1 MKYLFVFVVIFSVSC
16 NPYRRISGDMDRKP
30 FERNILLNE
39 AAREAPIKP
48 PVIKPGD
55 TTTNDADNKQYIKDL
70 EESLQGIY
78 VDYTNL
84 TKIADSLYGGNIY
97 LAEQAEKLAHQKD
110 SILKRV
116 KNIPPVIKTAE
127 VIVETESPQQ
137 AAQIA
142 LLIDGQSKLR
152 RDLGL
157 KDIEIDKLKSDKDQ
171 AVQDLYDAL
180 KYKWY
185 LFGVIALI
193 VVYVGLKVW
202 GKFKIW

>member
-1 MKYLFVFVVIFSVSC
+1 MKYLFVLVVIFSVSC
-16 NPYRRISGDMDRKP
+16 NPYRRISGDTDRKP

-39 AAREAPIKP
+39 AAGEAPIKP

-127 VIVETESPQQ
+127 VIVERESPQQ

-157 KDIEIDKLKSDKDQ
+157 KDIEIDKIKSDKDQ
-171 AVQDLYDAL
+171 AVQDRNDAL

-185 LFGVIALI
+185 FIGLIVLI
-193 VVYVGLKVW
+193 VVYIGLKVW